1 MTCWLVYLKKP
12 NVFGSTDLIENIE
25 EKYKTKLVFPYL
37 NMLNSLKVDDFGFEF
52 VVLKPDLGLLKH
64 LQST

>member
-1 MTCWLVYLKKP
+1 MSLGVQ
-12 NVFGSTDLIENIE
+12 NLIENIE